1 MAEQVVNDQYTH
13 LLQPDTV
20 LPSQYFA
27 ALRRKSTQEPER
39 RLVIAILEDAVDCF
53 TKHVFARDRRGQQLF
68 RDADEWIRDSD
79 REWPFAFE
87 NVCDLVGLDAEYLR
101 RGLQRWRE
109 RAIAQRTGNK
119 VVPIGLPRDLVAQ
132 RDEALTRSA

>member
-1 MAEQVVNDQYTH
+1 MAEHVASDQYTH

-39 RLVIAILEDAVDCF
+39 RLVIAILEDAVDCY
-53 TKHVFARDRRGQQLF
+53 TKHIFARDRRGRQLF
-68 RDADEWIRDSD
+68 LDAEEWFSDTD

-87 NVCDLVGLDAEYLR
+87 NVCDLVGLNATYLR
-101 RGLQRWRE
+101 TGLLRWKD
-109 RAIAQRTGNK
+109 RAIAQRSGGK
-119 VVPIGLPRDLVAQ
+119 VVPIRPIPDEALPRDT
-132 RDEALTRSA
+132 ELTRSA